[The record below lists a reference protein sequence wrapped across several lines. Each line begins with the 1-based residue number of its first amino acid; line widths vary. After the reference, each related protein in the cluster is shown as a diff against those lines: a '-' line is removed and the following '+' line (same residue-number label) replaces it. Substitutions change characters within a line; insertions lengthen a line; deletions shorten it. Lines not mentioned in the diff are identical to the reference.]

1 MNLDYGNTKLTS
13 IQGVTSVEK
22 TLKNYQQFISVKR
35 SRSSLNIQRKNRN
48 ECFRENNKEERKLHK
63 EEERRIKRNEKK
75 KEFTLNISS
84 NKKNRKEVVIKEES
98 SESLDDFQKYSFSY
112 ANEQFKQIR
121 SKSLK
126 EKLFGKKFVENKK
139 QIFKKFYEYIVSE
152 KYISIAD
159 FDEIKNLIQEEKI
172 DLKESDKHYNKVFDE
187 YFKKRKSLIIKEI
200 EGVIKKV
207 IKKI

>member
-126 EKLFGKKFVENKK
+126 EKL
-139 QIFKKFYEYIVSE
+139 
-152 KYISIAD
+152 
-159 FDEIKNLIQEEKI
+159 
-172 DLKESDKHYNKVFDE
+172 
-187 YFKKRKSLIIKEI
+187 
-200 EGVIKKV
+200 
-207 IKKI
+207 